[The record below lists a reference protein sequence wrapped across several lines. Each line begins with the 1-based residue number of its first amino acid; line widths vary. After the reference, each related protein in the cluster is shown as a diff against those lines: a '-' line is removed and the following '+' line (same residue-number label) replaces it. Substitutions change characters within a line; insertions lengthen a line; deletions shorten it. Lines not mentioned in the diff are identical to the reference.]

1 MEAPA
6 RSLAPSP
13 VSRPCSPSPTQRPP
27 NARQIGPTKW
37 PGTNSKLCAR
47 RRRRRLQSGRT
58 RARCSLERDAKMGS
72 TWSAGQNAGPMAAAG
87 SAPRPTGG
95 ARGVKRR
102 ARRDGLRRRRRRIGG
117 QAQRPPPR
125 PTWSAFDDF
134 ACPLLPSRSVGRPQP
149 GGLIRV
155 SGRAGSLAGAKRRPQ
170 LLKGVNYSNQ
180 VCCRHR
186 RRRRRAPTPLTAE

>member
-1 MEAPA
+1 MRPPERANLFGGKWRGAGIMNNLPSSPA
-6 RSLAPSP
+6 LLVVRGGACSLARPRRRSP
-13 VSRPCSPSPTQRPP
+13 LPRFPAPTLPPSPTQRPP

-47 RRRRRLQSGRT
+47 RRRRRLQSGRN

-102 ARRDGLRRRRRRIGG
+102 ARRDGLRRRGRRIGG

-134 ACPLLPSRSVGRPQP
+134 ACPLLPSRSVGRN
-149 GGLIRV
+149 
-155 SGRAGSLAGAKRRPQ
+155 RAG
-170 LLKGVNYSNQ
+170 
-180 VCCRHR
+180 
-186 RRRRRAPTPLTAE
+186 

>member
-1 MEAPA
+1 MNNLPSSPA
-6 RSLAPSP
+6 LLVVRGGACSLALD
-13 VSRPCSPSPTQRPP
+13 VARPFPGFPPSPTQRPP

-47 RRRRRLQSGRT
+47 RRRRRLQCATAGRT

-87 SAPRPTGG
+87 PAPRPTGG

-102 ARRDGLRRRRRRIGG
+102 SRRDGLRRRGRRIGG

-134 ACPLLPSRSVGRPQP
+134 ACPPLLPSRS
-149 GGLIRV
+149 
-155 SGRAGSLAGAKRRPQ
+155 SAATGRADTSERAGWIAGWREAAAATSKRSK
-170 LLKGVNYSNQ
+170 LL
-180 VCCRHR
+180 
-186 RRRRRAPTPLTAE
+186 